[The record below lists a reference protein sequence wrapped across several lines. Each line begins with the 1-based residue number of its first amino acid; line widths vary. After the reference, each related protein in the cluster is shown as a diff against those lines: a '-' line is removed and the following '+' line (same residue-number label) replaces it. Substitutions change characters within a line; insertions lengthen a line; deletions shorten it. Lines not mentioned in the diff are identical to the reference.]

1 MSRNI
6 YQPILFNYLSTYF
19 FRLETIIEKEA
30 PAAPRQHVTEVPEG
44 ETSTE
49 EDVMDDQV
57 KDKGKGRDL
66 ENIGEGSESGN
77 ESSVEDEL
85 KGEGGLKGQSDGEDE
100 GGDEDFTLLHIFW

>member
-6 YQPILFNYLSTYF
+6 YQPI
-19 FRLETIIEKEA
+19 R
-30 PAAPRQHVTEVPEG
+30 AAPHQRVTEVPEG

-77 ESSVEDEL
+77 EIGYVGCDL
-85 KGEGGLKGQSDGEDE
+85 
-100 GGDEDFTLLHIFW
+100 